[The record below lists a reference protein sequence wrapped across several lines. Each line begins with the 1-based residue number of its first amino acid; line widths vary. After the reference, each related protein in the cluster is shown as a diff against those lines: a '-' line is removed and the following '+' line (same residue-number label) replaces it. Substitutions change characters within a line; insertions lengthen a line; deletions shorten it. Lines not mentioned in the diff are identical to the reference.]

1 MGRKKKKWWQD
12 SFVSEE
18 EALAV
23 MEVLEPLI
31 KKTKRRKTHDTGDRG
46 IGIVNATGR
55 RIVGDS
61 KAVNRSHEAFRK
73 RRRK

>member
-1 MGRKKKKWWQD
+1 MGRKKKQWRQD

-31 KKTKRRKTHDTGDRG
+31 KKTKRRKTHDAGDH
-46 IGIVNATGR
+46 IDLN
-55 RIVGDS
+55 
-61 KAVNRSHEAFRK
+61 
-73 RRRK
+73 